1 MIFKWQ
7 KQGTEQG
14 AEKYISGK
22 ITKKLVASGEGDGEP
37 GLGAE
42 AFIFSQLVYFS
53 ICVFQN
59 NV

>member
-1 MIFKWQ
+1 MTKARYRA
-7 KQGTEQG
+7 G

-22 ITKKLVASGEGDGEP
+22 ITKKLVASGEGDEEP
-37 GLGAE
+37 ELGAE

>member
-1 MIFKWQ
+1 MTK

-22 ITKKLVASGEGDGEP
+22 ITKKLVVSGEGDREP

-42 AFIFSQLVYFS
+42 AFYFFTVGLLFHL
-53 ICVFQN
+53 CVFQN